1 VKHFVLIAI
10 TISCIYVCHEAHA
23 AGARNQ
29 CSGVLREDRGGLYI
43 GGDRGDKEGI
53 CVVSKDAIAKV
64 LSGCRVGQKC
74 LVRGAVDDCNDSNE
88 CVVITDVISVTR
100 E

>member
-1 VKHFVLIAI
+1 MNYFALIAI
-10 TISCIYVCHEAHA
+10 AISCIYNSCEAHA

-29 CSGVLREDRGGLYI
+29 CSGILREDRGGLYI

-53 CVVSKDAIAKV
+53 CVVSKDAMAKV

-88 CVVITDVISVTR
+88 CVVITDVISVSR

>member
-1 VKHFVLIAI
+1 VKHFALIAI
-10 TISCIYVCHEAHA
+10 TIPCIYVCYEAHA

-29 CSGVLREDRGGLYI
+29 CSGILREDRAGLYI

-53 CVVSKDAIAKV
+53 CVVSKDAIANV
-64 LSGCRVGQKC
+64 LAGCRVGQKC

-88 CVVITDVISVTR
+88 CVVITDVISASR